1 MKRNIALTL
10 ALFMILST
18 LLAAC
23 GGSSSS
29 SGSSAQNADLANS
42 KYVGT
47 WKATTMSLKDETE
60 SIDFEWTITLNAD
73 GTGEYVSED
82 GPTSVT
88 WELTDDGFKTKG
100 DAKLTFKDDGEN
112 IKAKVSITEVVFV
125 KQ

>member
-10 ALFMILST
+10 ALVMILST

-29 SGSSAQNADLANS
+29 SGSSSTDLSDS

-82 GPTSVT
+82 GPTSIT

-100 DAKLTFKDDGEN
+100 DAKLTFTDDGDN